1 MKKIIACLLVI
12 LSMISMSA
20 LSESAREYVESLG
33 LSFTSTEPDNGESPH
48 CMLLEN
54 DSFQSI
60 GFNEDGILYTLMAL
74 PAYQS
79 SFDPMAFYSLFR
91 DLNAKYDWDVSLYWP
106 GYPDSK
112 IAVSYGIERDLDQTE
127 RNFTDRGE
135 YLAALS
141 ARLGLEAEP
150 AGQTTSPP
158 ADVDL
163 AGMSFD
169 ELIALKD
176 QINLAIWNSEEW
188 QEVTVP
194 QGRWI
199 VGEDIPAGKW
209 TVKCA
214 NIGLDNPYMAFT
226 FISWGEKLDEDG
238 DISYMDRYGS
248 EFIYNPNSKY
258 YGEGAITETTIE
270 FFDGDIVDIGNSN
283 NQAVFMPYT
292 GKPSLGFK

>member
-12 LSMISMSA
+12 LSLISMGA
-20 LSESAREYVESLG
+20 LSESA
-33 LSFTSTEPDNGESPH
+33 T
-48 CMLLEN
+48 
-54 DSFQSI
+54 
-60 GFNEDGILYTLMAL
+60 
-74 PAYQS
+74 
-79 SFDPMAFYSLFR
+79 
-91 DLNAKYDWDVSLYWP
+91 
-106 GYPDSK
+106 
-112 IAVSYGIERDLDQTE
+112 
-127 RNFTDRGE
+127 
-135 YLAALS
+135 
-141 ARLGLEAEP
+141 P
-150 AGQTTSPP
+150 AG
-158 ADVDL
+158 VDL
-163 AGMSFD
+163 SGMSFD

>member
-12 LSMISMSA
+12 LSLISMGA
-20 LSESAREYVESLG
+20 LSESAHEYVESLG

-106 GYPDSK
+106 GYPDGK

-169 ELIALKD
+169 ELIALRQQVESALWASD
-176 QINLAIWNSEEW
+176 GW
-188 QEVTVP
+188 QDATVP
-194 QGRWI
+194 GGVYI
-199 VGEDIPAGKW
+199 VGEDIPSGKW
-209 TVKCA
+209 SVELSDPDAGSVVCA
-214 NIGLDNPYMAFT
+214 
-226 FISWGEKLDEDG
+226 
-238 DISYMDRYGS
+238 
-248 EFIYNPNSKY
+248 
-258 YGEGAITETTIE
+258 
-270 FFDGDIVDIGNSN
+270 V
-283 NQAVFMPYT
+283 AVFGSPEDYYDSRGCLSNTYLQSGAPYT
-292 GKPSLGFK
+292 LNLIDGQLVLITAVNTSVLFHPFTGASLGFK